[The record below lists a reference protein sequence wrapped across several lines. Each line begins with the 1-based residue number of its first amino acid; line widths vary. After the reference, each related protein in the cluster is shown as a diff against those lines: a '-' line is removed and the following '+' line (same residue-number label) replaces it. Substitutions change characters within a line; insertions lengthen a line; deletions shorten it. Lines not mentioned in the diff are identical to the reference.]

1 MVYAPSFR
9 KFAPSGVMVH
19 ATTAPGMREISMDMY
34 GDEKF
39 SEKMDSAPRP
49 LHSQSGSNINVNMS
63 IYRVKNNTLLP
74 LHHGGCSREYRSN
87 VPSRFTRSI
96 AIIT

>member
-1 MVYAPSFR
+1 
-9 KFAPSGVMVH
+9 
-19 ATTAPGMREISMDMY
+19 MRETPMDTFW
-34 GDEKF
+34 DEQL
-39 SEKMDSAPRP
+39 SEKNAFATRP

-63 IYRVKNNTLLP
+63 ICRVKNTTLLP